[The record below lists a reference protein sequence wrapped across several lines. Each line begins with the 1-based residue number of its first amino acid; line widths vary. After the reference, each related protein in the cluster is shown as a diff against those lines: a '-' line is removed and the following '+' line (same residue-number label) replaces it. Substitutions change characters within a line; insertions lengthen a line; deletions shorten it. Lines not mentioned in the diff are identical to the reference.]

1 MEASKNDEV
10 IKDTLKAE
18 IAKVLNERSRGRV
31 LGRQPKPSHQRSK
44 FCKVAI
50 KFSHSVFRKKGL
62 GHKDDLIKA

>member
-50 KFSHSVFRKKGL
+50 KFLTWASERKDSG
-62 GHKDDLIKA
+62 IKMT